1 MDRKFILTL
10 YLLPLL
16 LFSCQKKETVH
27 IGGSSTVL
35 PVISQVA
42 EVFREQHPEIRLMV
56 NAGGSGVAV
65 NQVGE
70 GKIGIGMISR
80 DLTEE
85 ERARFPGTDF
95 VKHVIGRDAVVPV
108 VSRQIFE
115 EGIEA
120 LEMDEV
126 RKIYAGEITNWSEVG
141 GPDREILVID
151 KEHSRGTRHVFMQAI
166 AGHSE
171 ADAPGANL
179 VLGANNEV
187 QTAITQSSSAIGML
201 SYAWLNWDVIGLSII
216 TSGGEII
223 APTTANIR
231 SGYFPII
238 RDIELITNGHPPV
251 ISRLFIDMILGEEGQ
266 KIVEEAGYVRIDP

>member
-16 LFSCQKKETVH
+16 LFSCQKNETVH

-56 NAGGSGVAV
+56 NAGGSGVAI
-65 NQVGE
+65 NQIGE
-70 GKIGIGMISR
+70 GKLGIGMISR

-85 ERARFPGTDF
+85 ERGRFPATDF
-95 VKHVIGRDAVVPV
+95 VKYVIGRDAVVPV

-120 LEMDEV
+120 LDMDEI
-126 RKIYAGEITNWSEVG
+126 RKIYAGEITNWAEVG
-141 GPDREILVID
+141 GPEREILVID
-151 KEHSRGTRHVFMQAI
+151 KERSRGTRHVFMQAI
-166 AGHSE
+166 AGHFE
-171 ADAPGANL
+171 AEAPGADL
-179 VLGANNEV
+179 VMGANNEV
-187 QTAITQSSSAIGML
+187 QTAITQSNSAIGML
-201 SYAWLNWDVIGLSII
+201 SYAWLNGDVIGLSII
-216 TSGGEII
+216 TPEGEII
-223 APTTANIR
+223 APTPANIR
-231 SGYFPII
+231 SGHFPII
-238 RDIELITNGHPPV
+238 RDIELITNGPPSDV
-251 ISRLFIDMILGEEGQ
+251 ARSFIDMVLSEAGQ